1 MRKGF
6 GDYLASLM
14 MADRSNAQVDTLASI
29 NDVNPLYEMSEP
41 FGLGT
46 YPTKE
51 TKPRTRK
58 EIYTTWQSM
67 QKDPSLSEGLGLH
80 VTAALGGHESRSDMI
95 FISPVER
102 IRGKGIRAEE
112 LRKKLDLRR
121 RYLEPLINKIIVKI
135 TTDGVSFGDGFAR
148 IYGKDGIGITD
159 IMSNEFTHP
168 PLIQA
173 FEQGGKSIGY
183 HALEEKSWERVITKL
198 TTVQML
204 RLKMPRVTHV
214 PQYEPVQGIVRAQIL
229 KADIQSELPIVPSPV
244 GGSFLYEVEEPWFNV
259 HLALATMNSQQIADA
274 VEQMF
279 VTLNMSGMP
288 PKQQQTYKKGLEKI
302 IESHEKHVR
311 NALMG
316 GEAIWNK
323 KIHVLP
329 AWDEKQI
336 LNPLGDI
343 TGSRTAPINIEVFMI
358 NVRRLMGG
366 IGMDPSLV
374 GWADMLA
381 GGLGDGAAFHTSA
394 QIMRRSY
401 RIRQAVTEF
410 INDLIRLDW
419 AYAYGDWLEPIDYHW
434 QIEFYSDVSA
444 GNTEA
449 ITNRQNRMNS
459 LMITGQAVQMIKDL
473 GLPEKQT
480 ASLLE
485 KIGGMDL
492 EEAESLA
499 NAMVA
504 ARNIGE
510 SGDNQNQHQPEE
522 EE

>member
-6 GDYLASLM
+6 GDFLASIM
-14 MADRSNAQVDTLASI
+14 MADRTSASI
-29 NDVNPLYEMSEP
+29 DNPASIHDVNPLYEMSEP

-102 IRGKGIRAEE
+102 IRGKGTRAEE
-112 LRKKLDLRR
+112 LRKKLDTRR

-135 TTDGVSFGDGFAR
+135 TTDAVSFGDGYAR
-148 IYGKDGIGITD
+148 IYGKDGVGITD

-173 FEQGGKSIGY
+173 FEQGGRTIGY
-183 HALEEKSWERVITKL
+183 HALEEKSWEKVITRL

-214 PQYEPVQGIVRAQIL
+214 PQYEPVQGILRAQIL

-288 PKQQQTYKKGLEKI
+288 PKQQQTYKKGLERI

-419 AYAYGDWLEPIDYHW
+419 AYAYGEWLEPIDYHW

-473 GLPEKQT
+473 GLPEKET
-480 ASLLE
+480 AGLLE

-492 EEAESLA
+492 DEAEALA
-499 NAMVA
+499 AAMVA
-504 ARNIGE
+504 ARNAGE
-510 SGDNQNQHQPEE
+510 GSDNQNHNNFGDE
-522 EE
+522 